1 MDNNSTNTIGS
12 NTDPHGT
19 ETSIK
24 AFTSALLFNTAVGAG
39 VFIAFLFVRHWSK
52 KIYQPRTYL
61 VTKDIRSPPLP
72 PGAFSWIT
80 ASFKVK
86 DTELLEKVGLD
97 AYMFLRFLRM
107 SAMLF
112 GGCTL
117 LAVPILIPINV
128 TGGGNAGELLELT
141 IGNVAMP
148 WRLWFHLILTY
159 LFCGSSIALLWRE
172 MREYTQRRH
181 AFLMSARHNK
191 APQAT
196 TILVT
201 AIPEGLNT
209 EEALFDIFDRFPGGV
224 SKIWL
229 NRHPKDILKLC
240 KERDELVPKLEM
252 AEYNYIRSAYS
263 KKAKKDP
270 QFKDPVRPLGRVSGI
285 PFWGKKVDLINFY
298 TERLAHLNCEIESAQ
313 QTGSLKSLNSAFI
326 QFGSQFGA
334 HSAVQTVVHPKPFR
348 MAPMYSEIS
357 PLDVVWDNMNLS
369 TIVTKGRR
377 LVILAV
383 STAMILFWTIP
394 TLFIASLS
402 SLSVLVDAFSFLAF
416 LERLPESVIPL
427 VEGIIP
433 PLMLAGLMALLP
445 VILTTMATYEGH
457 VRHSAIAHSVMS
469 KYFLFL
475 VVNVLLISTLTN
487 GFLGTYQQLEK
498 NGFKLDDIV
507 KLIAENLPR
516 SSAFFINYVLLRGFT
531 GPALE
536 LIQIAPLLLN
546 FLFNNLM
553 AKSPRQIWNVQG
565 RLESVNYGVLFPQQ
579 TLIFCIGI
587 VYSTLAPLILPFVTF
602 YFTIYYFVY
611 RHQFLY
617 VYSQPIETGGL
628 AFPKA
633 VKQVFTGIFIC
644 EITLFGIFVLKQTTF
659 HAVPH
664 LVLMIILFACTA
676 LSLSNMN
683 EAFDPLVTF
692 LPVALFSKD
701 LHVDRHGN
709 VTDGNEKKPKSKKHD
724 HQEQSQYQED
734 IERPSGDGTIMT
746 LENLSSK
753 NLTSNTA
760 ATGGSISSPL
770 DHLQAQP
777 QENRARAELHHR
789 AYTMDYDSSVP
800 PSSQLD
806 TQPPQHYATID
817 MSHLQPD
824 QFLRPNISYDSREWG
839 SKDGSHHMLPHDFH
853 LQSRRYQSEADIS
866 RLSGQGQGHL
876 IRFATQSPIHSR
888 PASLLDRPVSYARP
902 ASFNHSTHNINILN
916 HDSDRPAAFIDRHDT
931 HNSNNSGHGGGGGPW
946 PEVTEEDAE
955 LEHLQDRAYC
965 HPAIYNVQKPVWLPM
980 DERGLMQAE
989 IDKLQNRGIVVATD
1003 GAYLDSKTSKA
1014 SVGGLIYA
1022 PGEEAQYR
1030 LERGE

>member
-1 MDNNSTNTIGS
+1 
-12 NTDPHGT
+12 
-19 ETSIK
+19 
-24 AFTSALLFNTAVGAG
+24 
-39 VFIAFLFVRHWSK
+39 
-52 KIYQPRTYL
+52 
-61 VTKDIRSPPLP
+61 
-72 PGAFSWIT
+72 
-80 ASFKVK
+80 
-86 DTELLEKVGLD
+86 
-97 AYMFLRFLRM
+97 
-107 SAMLF
+107 MLF
-112 GGCTL
+112 AGCTL
-117 LAVPILIPINV
+117 LAIPSLIPINL
-128 TGGGNAGELLELT
+128 TGGGNVGELLAMT
-141 IGNVAMP
+141 IGNVNKG

-181 AFLMSARHNK
+181 AYLMSARHNK
-191 APQAT
+191 TPQST

-263 KKAKKDP
+263 KKAQKNPD
-270 QFKDPVRPLGRVSGI
+270 FKDPVRPLGRVSGI
-285 PFWGKKVDLINFY
+285 PYWGKKVDLINYY
-298 TERLAHLNCEIESAQ
+298 TERLAHLNYEIESAQ

-326 QFGSQFGA
+326 QFNSQFGA

-369 TIVTKGRR
+369 TVVTKGRR
-377 LVILAV
+377 LIILAV

-394 TLFIASLS
+394 TLFIASIS

-416 LERLPESVIPL
+416 LERLPPAVIPL

-457 VRHSAIAHSVMS
+457 VRHSAITHSVMS

-487 GFLGTYQQLEK
+487 GFLGTYHQLEK

-536 LIQIAPLLLN
+536 LLQIAPLLLN
-546 FLFNNLM
+546 FLFTHLM
-553 AKSPRQIWNVQG
+553 AKSPRQIWDVQG

-602 YFTIYYFVY
+602 YFTVYYFVY

-617 VYSQPIETGGL
+617 VYNQPIETGGL

-644 EITLFGIFVLKQTTF
+644 EITLFGIFVLRQTAF
-659 HAVPH
+659 NAVPL
-664 LVLMIILFACTA
+664 LVLTIILFACTA

-709 VTDGNEKKPKSKKHD
+709 VTDGDEKKKLKSKKHD
-724 HQEQSQYQED
+724 QQEQPHYQED
-734 IERPSGDGTIMT
+734 AGRPSGDGTIMT

-753 NLTSNTA
+753 NLTSNRAPTA
-760 ATGGSISSPL
+760 GSISSPL

-777 QENRARAELHHR
+777 QENRTRMDLHHR
-789 AYTMDYDSSVP
+789 AYTMDFDSSTP
-800 PSSQLD
+800 PSSHFD
-806 TQPPQHYATID
+806 PQPPHHYATID
-817 MSHLQPD
+817 MSHLHPD
-824 QFLRPNISYDSREWG
+824 QFLRPNISYDSREWR

-853 LQSRRYQSEADIS
+853 QQQRRYQSEDDIT
-866 RLSGQGQGHL
+866 RLSGQGHL
-876 IRFATQSPIHSR
+876 VRFATQSPINSR
-888 PASLLDRPVSYARP
+888 PASLHDRPVTYARP
-902 ASFNHSTHNINILN
+902 ASFNHSINNINIHN
-916 HDSDRPAAFIDRHDT
+916 HNIDRPASFIDRHDT
-931 HNSNNSGHGGGGGPW
+931 HNSNNSGNGGGPW
-946 PEVTEEDAE
+946 PEVTEEDPE
-955 LEHLQDRAYC
+955 LVRLQDRAYC

-989 IDKLQNRGIVVATD
+989 IDKLRNRGIVVATE
-1003 GAYLDSKTSKA
+1003 GAYLDGKTSKA

>member
-1 MDNNSTNTIGS
+1 M
-12 NTDPHGT
+12 
-19 ETSIK
+19 
-24 AFTSALLFNTAVGAG
+24 
-39 VFIAFLFVRHWSK
+39 
-52 KIYQPRTYL
+52 
-61 VTKDIRSPPLP
+61 
-72 PGAFSWIT
+72 
-80 ASFKVK
+80 
-86 DTELLEKVGLD
+86 
-97 AYMFLRFLRM
+97 
-107 SAMLF
+107 
-112 GGCTL
+112 
-117 LAVPILIPINV
+117 
-128 TGGGNAGELLELT
+128 
-141 IGNVAMP
+141 
-148 WRLWFHLILTY
+148 
-159 LFCGSSIALLWRE
+159 
-172 MREYTQRRH
+172 
-181 AFLMSARHNK
+181 
-191 APQAT
+191 
-196 TILVT
+196 
-201 AIPEGLNT
+201 
-209 EEALFDIFDRFPGGV
+209 
-224 SKIWL
+224 
-229 NRHPKDILKLC
+229 
-240 KERDELVPKLEM
+240 PKLEM

-263 KKAKKDP
+263 KKAQKDP
-270 QFKDPVRPLGRVSGI
+270 HFKNPVRPLGRVSGI

-298 TERLAHLNCEIESAQ
+298 TERLAHLNHEIESAQ

-326 QFGSQFGA
+326 QFSSQFGA

-348 MAPMYSEIS
+348 MTPMYSEIS

-416 LERLPESVIPL
+416 LESLPQAVIPL

-445 VILTTMATYEGH
+445 VILTTMATYEGP
-457 VRHSAIAHSVMS
+457 VRHSAITHSVMS

-487 GFLGTYQQLEK
+487 GFLGTYNELQK
-498 NGFKLDDIV
+498 DGFKLNDIV
-507 KLIAENLPR
+507 TLIAENLPR

-536 LIQIAPLLLN
+536 LLQIAPLLLN
-546 FLFNNLM
+546 FFFTNLM
-553 AKSPRQIWNVQG
+553 AKSPRQIWDVQG

-587 VYSTLAPLILPFVTF
+587 VYSTLSPLILPFVTF
-602 YFTIYYFVY
+602 YFTVFYFVY

-644 EITLFGIFVLKQTTF
+644 EITLFGIFVLKQTLF
-659 HAVPH
+659 NAVPH
-664 LVLMIILFACTA
+664 LALMGILFACTA

-709 VTDGNEKKPKSKKHD
+709 VTDGDEKRKKPKSKEHD
-724 HQEQSQYQED
+724 HQEQPQYQED
-734 IERPSGDGTIMT
+734 VQRPSGDGTIMT

-760 ATGGSISSPL
+760 VTAGIISSPL

-777 QENRARAELHHR
+777 QESRTRTGLHHR
-789 AYTMDYDSSVP
+789 AYTMDYDAPVP
-800 PSSQLD
+800 PSHFD
-806 TQPPQHYATID
+806 PQPPQHYATID
-817 MSHLQPD
+817 MTHLHPD

-839 SKDGSHHMLPHDFH
+839 SKDGSHNMLPHDFH
-853 LQSRRYQSEADIS
+853 QQSRRYQSEDDIT
-866 RLSGQGQGHL
+866 RPSGQGQGHL
-876 IRFATQSPIHSR
+876 VRFATQSQINSR
-888 PASLLDRPVSYARP
+888 PASLHDRPVSYARP
-902 ASFNHSTHNINILN
+902 ASFNHSTHNINIHN
-916 HDSDRPAAFIDRHDT
+916 HDSDRPASYMNRHDT
-931 HNSNNSGHGGGGGPW
+931 LDSTNSGHGGGPW

-955 LEHLQDRAYC
+955 LERLQDQAYC

-980 DERGLMQAE
+980 DERGLMQTE
-989 IDKLQNRGIVVATD
+989 IDKLRNRGIVVATE

>member
-1 MDNNSTNTIGS
+1 MAIG
-12 NTDPHGT
+12 TG
-19 ETSIK
+19 I
-24 AFTSALLFNTAVGAG
+24 
-39 VFIAFLFVRHWSK
+39 FIAFLFVRHWSN

-72 PGAFSWIT
+72 PGAFSWVT

-112 GGCTL
+112 AGCTL
-117 LAVPILIPINV
+117 LAIPILIPINLH
-128 TGGGNAGELLELT
+128 GGGDQTGMMVMT
-141 IGNVAMP
+141 IANVNDS

-159 LFCGSSIALLWRE
+159 IFCGSSIALLWRE

-181 AFLMSARHNK
+181 AYLMSVRHNK
-191 APQAT
+191 TPQST

-240 KERDELVPKLEM
+240 KERDEIVPKLEM

-263 KKAKKDP
+263 KKAQKDP
-270 QFKDPVRPLGRVSGI
+270 HFKGPVRPLGRVSAI
-285 PFWGKKVDLINFY
+285 PFFGKKVDLINYY
-298 TERLAHLNCEIESAQ
+298 TERLAHLNNEIESAQ

-326 QFGSQFGA
+326 QFNAQFGA
-334 HSAVQTVVHPKPFR
+334 QSAVQTVVHPKPFH

-369 TIVTKGRR
+369 TVVTKGRR
-377 LVILAV
+377 LIILAV

-402 SLSVLVDAFSFLAF
+402 SLSVLVQAFSFLAF
-416 LERLPESVIPL
+416 LENLPAAVIPL

-433 PLMLAGLMALLP
+433 PLMLAGLMAILP

-457 VRHSAIAHSVMS
+457 VRLSAITHSLMS

-487 GFLGTYQQLEK
+487 GFIDTYHKLQES
-498 NGFKLDDIV
+498 GFKLDDIV
-507 KLIAENLPR
+507 KLIAQSLPT
-516 SSAFFINYVLLRGFT
+516 SSSFFINYVLLRGFT

-546 FLFNNLM
+546 FFFTHTM
-553 AKSPRQIWNVQG
+553 AKSPRQIWDVQG

-587 VYSTLAPLILPFVTF
+587 VFSTITPLILPFVTF
-602 YFTIYYFVY
+602 YFTLFYFVY

-633 VKQVFTGIFIC
+633 VKQVFTGIFIS
-644 EITLFGIFVLKQTTF
+644 EITLFGIFVLNQTVF
-659 HAVPH
+659 NAVP
-664 LVLMIILFACTA
+664 LMVLMGILFACTA

-709 VTDGNEKKPKSKKHD
+709 VTDGDEKKKPKSKH
-724 HQEQSQYQED
+724 HQQEQLQYQQD
-734 IERPSGDGTIMT
+734 VERPSGDGTIMT

-753 NLTSNTA
+753 NLTSNQVATA
-760 ATGGSISSPL
+760 GNISSPL
-770 DHLQAQP
+770 DHLQLQP
-777 QENRARAELHHR
+777 QDSDERTRTDFYHAT
-789 AYTMDYDSSVP
+789 YTMDFDSSAP
-800 PSSQLD
+800 PSSHYNQ
-806 TQPPQHYATID
+806 QQPQHHATFD
-817 MSHLQPD
+817 MSHLHPD
-824 QFLRPNISYDSREWG
+824 QFLRPNISYDCREWG
-839 SKDGSHHMLPHDFH
+839 SKDGSHHMLPLDFQ
-853 LQSRRYQSEADIS
+853 QSRRYQSEDDIN
-866 RLSGQGQGHL
+866 RLSPRLSHVV
-876 IRFATQSPIHSR
+876 RFPSHDLVNSR
-888 PASLLDRPVSYARP
+888 PASLHDRPVSYAARPTSFNHHNSNIHNHRSDRP
-902 ASFNHSTHNINILN
+902 ASFHERRDTDDSNDGCHN
-916 HDSDRPAAFIDRHDT
+916 R
-931 HNSNNSGHGGGGGPW
+931 GPW
-946 PEVTEEDAE
+946 PEVTEEDEE
-955 LEHLQDRAYC
+955 LERLQDRAYC

-980 DERGLMQAE
+980 DERGLMEAE

-1003 GAYLDSKTSKA
+1003 GAYLDGKTSKA

>member
-1 MDNNSTNTIGS
+1 MQMVS
-12 NTDPHGT
+12 
-19 ETSIK
+19 SI
-24 AFTSALLFNTAVGAG
+24 
-39 VFIAFLFVRHWSK
+39 
-52 KIYQPRTYL
+52 Q
-61 VTKDIRSPPLP
+61 SPPLP

-86 DTELLEKVGLD
+86 DTELSEKVGLD
-97 AYMFLRFLRM
+97 AYTFLRFLRM

-128 TGGGNAGELLELT
+128 TGGGNAEELLELT
-141 IGNVAMP
+141 IGNVATP

-159 LFCGSSIALLWRE
+159 LFCGSSIVLLWRE

-191 APQAT
+191 APQST
-196 TILVT
+196 TILIT

-209 EEALFDIFDRFPGGV
+209 DEALFDIFDRFTGGV

-263 KKAKKDP
+263 KKAQKDP

-298 TERLAHLNCEIESAQ
+298 TERLAHLNSEIESAQ
-313 QTGSLKSLNSAFI
+313 QTGTLKSLNSAFI
-326 QFGSQFGA
+326 QFNSQFGA

-348 MAPMYSEIS
+348 MTPMYSEIS

-369 TIVTKGRR
+369 TVVTKGRR

-383 STAMILFWTIP
+383 ATAMILFWTIP
-394 TLFIASLS
+394 TLFIASIS

-416 LERLPESVIPL
+416 LENLPSAVIPL

-445 VILTTMATYEGH
+445 FLLTTMATYEGH
-457 VRHSAIAHSVMS
+457 VRHSAITHSLMT
-469 KYFLFL
+469 KYFFFL

-507 KLIAENLPR
+507 MLIAENLPR
-516 SSAFFINYVLLRGFT
+516 SSAFYINYVLLRGFT

-536 LIQIAPLLLN
+536 LIQIVPLLLN
-546 FLFNNLM
+546 FFFTNLT
-553 AKSPRQIWNVQG
+553 AKSPRQIWDVQG
-565 RLESVNYGVLFPQQ
+565 RLESVNYGVLFPEQ

-587 VYSTLAPLILPFVTF
+587 VYSTIAPLILPFVTF
-602 YFTIYYFVY
+602 YFTIYYFVF

-617 VYSQPIETGGL
+617 VYSQPVETGGL
-628 AFPKA
+628 AFPTA

-644 EITLFGIFVLKQTTF
+644 EITLIGIFVLKQATF
-659 HAVPH
+659 NAVPH

-709 VTDGNEKKPKSKKHD
+709 VTDGDEKRKKPKSKKHD

-734 IERPSGDGTIMT
+734 VERPSGDGTIMT
-746 LENLSSK
+746 LENLSNK

-760 ATGGSISSPL
+760 TTAESTSCPL

-777 QENRARAELHHR
+777 QESRTELHHR

-800 PSSQLD
+800 PPSNIDL
-806 TQPPQHYATID
+806 QPPQHYATID
-817 MSHLQPD
+817 MTYLDPG

-853 LQSRRYQSEADIS
+853 HQSRRYQSEDDIT
-866 RLSGQGQGHL
+866 RLSSQRQGHL
-876 IRFATQSPIHSR
+876 IRFATQSPINSR
-888 PASLLDRPVSYARP
+888 PASLHSRPLSYARP
-902 ASFNHSTHNINILN
+902 ATFNHSANNINIHN
-916 HDSDRPAAFIDRHDT
+916 HDSDRPAAFMDRHDT
-931 HNSNNSGHGGGGGPW
+931 YNSNNSGHGGGGPW
-946 PEVTEEDAE
+946 PEVMEVDAE
-955 LEHLQDRAYC
+955 LERLQDRAYC

-989 IDKLQNRGIVVATD
+989 IDKLQNRGIVVATE
-1003 GAYLDSKTSKA
+1003 GAYLDGKTSKA
-1014 SVGGLIYA
+1014 CVEGLIYA
-1022 PGEEAQYR
+1022 PGEEARYR